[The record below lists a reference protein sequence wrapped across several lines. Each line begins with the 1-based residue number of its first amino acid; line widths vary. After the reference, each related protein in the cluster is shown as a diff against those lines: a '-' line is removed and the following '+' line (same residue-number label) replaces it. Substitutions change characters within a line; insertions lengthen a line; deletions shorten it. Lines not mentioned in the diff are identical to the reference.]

1 MNKAFVLRISPSGI
15 DRVPEALDTSEI
27 IIGWSTT
34 DLSETAN
41 LYKEE
46 FRQRIHDVHYSDQ
59 DSYRY
64 AGAAA
69 GHLRRFIHEMHQ
81 EDLVVVPYG
90 SNFFVA
96 QVEGPTEY
104 REDKVGEDTAHR
116 RKVTWLN
123 NGEGI
128 PRRDARAA
136 LQARMS
142 IRGTS
147 ADATDLIDEI
157 QEALQQAQT
166 GESPSFANDLRI
178 RLVEQTLQEIRS
190 GRIENFGF
198 ERLVAN
204 VMLSLGALEA
214 PILNRATE
222 DKGADILASFMLA
235 QTFEFTVAIQV
246 KHYKPDP
253 PVESEVID
261 QLIAGMESAET
272 NLGWVVTSGTFSEEA
287 ALHAAEKEEEYG
299 YQIQLID
306 GEQLSAMIVEGGLHG
321 VGDISRST

>member
-1 MNKAFVLRISPSGI
+1 
-15 DRVPEALDTSEI
+15 
-27 IIGWSTT
+27 
-34 DLSETAN
+34 
-41 LYKEE
+41 
-46 FRQRIHDVHYSDQ
+46 
-59 DSYRY
+59 
-64 AGAAA
+64 
-69 GHLRRFIHEMHQ
+69 
-81 EDLVVVPYG
+81 VVVPYG
-90 SNFFVA
+90 SNFLVA
-96 QVEGPTEY
+96 QVAGNIEY
-104 REDKVGEDTAHR
+104 REDKAEEDTAHR

-123 NGEGI
+123 DGQGI
-128 PRRDARAA
+128 PRIYARSA
-136 LQARMS
+136 LHSRMS

-147 ADATDLIDEI
+147 ADATDLLDEI

-204 VMLSLGALEA
+204 LMLSLGALEA

-235 QTFEFTVAIQV
+235 QTFEFTIAIQA
-246 KHYKPDP
+246 KHYGPDP
-253 PVESEVID
+253 PVEPTVVD
-261 QLIAGMESAET
+261 QLVVGMESAGT
-272 NLGWVVTSGTFSEEA
+272 PLGWVVTSGTFSEEA
-287 ALHAAEKEEEYG
+287 ALRVAEKEEQYG

-321 VGDISRST
+321 VGVDLAPEDLVRVGLRQPIQLLLDG